1 MFSTKLEFRST
12 IELRHL
18 RSLLAI
24 EQAGK
29 LAPAAE
35 RVHLTP
41 SALSH
46 QIRALEARYGLALFE
61 RSARQGLRF
70 TPAGQRL
77 LALAREVAAALGAAE
92 RDLARL
98 QGDTRGELRIALEC
112 HTCFD
117 WLMPVMTEFRRRWPE
132 VEVDLVAGFHPEP
145 MALIREG
152 KADLVIGSRPKAR
165 RPYHVAPLFRFEIL
179 VVLPVDHA
187 LSRRRRVQ
195 AHELAGETL
204 ITYPVPASRI
214 DLIREVLA
222 PAGVEL
228 PRRTAELTVA
238 ILQLVASR
246 RGIAALPNWGVKS
259 HVDHGEV
266 VGKRVGA
273 HGLWSELY
281 AVSPRALADRPYLRD
296 FTAIVRDTCAAQLD
310 GIELLQPA
318 LT

>member
-1 MFSTKLEFRST
+1 M
-12 IELRHL
+12 IEVRHL

-29 LAPAAE
+29 LAPAAAQ
-35 RVHLTP
+35 VHLSA

-46 QIRALEARYGLALFE
+46 QIRALESHYGLALFE
-61 RSARQGLRF
+61 RSPRQGLRF
-70 TPAGQRL
+70 TPAGLRL
-77 LALAREVAAALGAAE
+77 LALARQVAAAVGDAE

-145 MALIREG
+145 LALIREG
-152 KADLVIGSRPKAR
+152 KADLVIGSMPKAR

-179 VVLPVDHA
+179 VVLPVDHP
-187 LSRRRRVQ
+187 LSRRRRLE
-195 AHELAGETL
+195 AHDLAGETL
-204 ITYPVPASRI
+204 ITYPVPEPRI

-222 PAGVEL
+222 PAGIRL
-228 PRRTAELTVA
+228 PRRTAELTIA

-246 RGIAALPNWGVKS
+246 RGIASLPNWGVKS
-259 HVDHGEV
+259 HVDHDEV
-266 VGKRVGA
+266 VAKRIGA
-273 HGLWSELY
+273 RGLWSELH
-281 AVSPRALADRPYLRD
+281 AVAPRALGDRAYLHD
-296 FTAIVRDTCAAQLD
+296 FVAIVRDTCAAQLD
-310 GIELLQPA
+310 GIELL
-318 LT
+318 

>member
-1 MFSTKLEFRST
+1 MFSTKLESHSL

-46 QIRALEARYGLALFE
+46 QIRALESRYGVLFE
-61 RSARQGLRF
+61 RSPRQGLRF
-70 TPAGQRL
+70 TAAGQRL
-77 LALAREVAAALGAAE
+77 LALAHEVAAALGAAE

-145 MALIREG
+145 LALIREG
-152 KADLVIGSRPKAR
+152 KADLVIGSRPGAQ
-165 RPYHVAPLFRFEIL
+165 RPYHVEPLFRFEIL
-179 VVLPVDHA
+179 VVLPVDHPLA
-187 LSRRRRVQ
+187 RQRRVEPRQ
-195 AHELAGETL
+195 LAGETL
-204 ITYPVPASRI
+204 ITYPVPESRI
-214 DLIREVLA
+214 DLIREVLR
-222 PAGVEL
+222 PAGLHL

-246 RGIAALPNWGVKS
+246 RGIAALPNWGVTA
-259 HVDHGEV
+259 HVEHNEV
-266 VGKRVGA
+266 VAKRVGQR
-273 HGLWSELY
+273 GLWSELH
-281 AVSPRALADRPYLRD
+281 AVSPRARGDKPNVRD
-296 FTAIVRDTCAAQLD
+296 FAAIVRDACAAQLE
-310 GIELLQPA
+310 GIELL
-318 LT
+318 